1 MFRKKD
7 DFRLYAI
14 SETYDGN
21 GSRSTFYRFDL
32 ADNGSLAA
40 EQVMCWNDSGEVN
53 SYMDNGI
60 YEIVCTIGENKS
72 LQKNSWKM

>member
-1 MFRKKD
+1 
-7 DFRLYAI
+7 
-14 SETYDGN
+14 
-21 GSRSTFYRFDL
+21 
-32 ADNGSLAA
+32 
-40 EQVMCWNDSGEVN
+40 MCWNDSGEVN